1 MRRFLATALSVTLLS
16 SFTTIAF
23 ANTPENVIQ
32 IPEYETGEVVRVPV
46 GDAEYVETFDGEII
60 PISDLME
67 FDTSEEAEQYFR
79 NLVQSAETVHYTY
92 TPDELISPL
101 SVSDTVKVSTKTA
114 GMGAKINLY
123 VHYEAT
129 GRTPNDEITEHSAFT
144 TFTGATLGL
153 GWEERFADTRLSD
166 SGKDIYAEAVGEISG
181 EFLVDGIVEFYS
193 EDVEI
198 TGTCWVLR

>member
-16 SFTTIAF
+16 SFTTIAY
-23 ANTPENVIQ
+23 ANAPENVIQ

-123 VHYEAT
+123 VHYE
-129 GRTPNDEITEHSAFT
+129 ITEHSAFT

-153 GWEERFADTRLSD
+153 GWEEQFADTRLSD